1 MGSVRGTPVSQ
12 LFLGSKFFEN
22 LIIFKFEI
30 IRVSWIRMKW
40 TQAQKIA
47 ERLTILNK
55 RAPGMLTRL
64 YNLKKQL
71 ADPKTRPAFMAK
83 PLVLTIQK
91 LL

>member
-1 MGSVRGTPVSQ
+1 MTQGLVDNTLHTLANFCLYR
-12 LFLGSKFFEN
+12 L
-22 LIIFKFEI
+22 
-30 IRVSWIRMKW
+30 IRMKW
-40 TQAQKIA
+40 THTQKIA

-83 PLVLTIQK
+83 PLV
-91 LL
+91 